1 MAFHFF
7 LSLVPLVAVA
17 GYVASHIVQRAG
29 ADAVI
34 APLLANAPQGIASLV
49 LREVSRVASSGF
61 NVAPLAALG
70 FLWLASGGV
79 HALLSALERVVDA
92 PRRSWA
98 RKRAFAIGWVG
109 VIAASV
115 SLAAWA
121 LVVVEPVVAVDPT
134 EHASAPAPEPSARE
148 PRRRSTAAR
157 EVART
162 VRHRVVRIAPRPS
175 HQALAIA
182 LSLSGTTALIAALYR
197 FGVHREKRRV
207 SRVFPGAL
215 LFVVVWSLVTWLFGR
230 YAQRFAD
237 YAAFYGGLAV
247 VAMLLVWLWLTS
259 LVLLL
264 GAELNAQL
272 EGRRDQP

>member
-17 GYVASHIVQRAG
+17 GYVASHFVERAG
-29 ADAVI
+29 ADAII
-34 APLLANAPQGIASLV
+34 APLLANAPAGVASLV
-49 LREVSRVASSGF
+49 LREVSRVASGGF
-61 NVAPLAALG
+61 NVAPLAAVG

-92 PRRSWA
+92 PRRSWL
-98 RKRAFAIGWVG
+98 RKRAFAVGWVG
-109 VIAASV
+109 VIAASI
-115 SLAAWA
+115 SLATWG
-121 LVVVEPVVAVDPT
+121 LVVVEPVTAVEVSERP
-134 EHASAPAPEPSARE
+134 SSVSPEPSARE
-148 PRRRSTAAR
+148 PRTRRLVAR

-162 VRHRVVRIAPRPS
+162 VRRRVVRIAPRPS
-175 HQALAIA
+175 QQALAVVV
-182 LSLSGTTALIAALYR
+182 SLSGTTALIAALYR
-197 FGVHREKRRV
+197 FGAHRDRRRPA
-207 SRVFPGAL
+207 RVFPGAV
-215 LFVVVWSLVTWLFGR
+215 LFVVVWSLTTWLFGR

-272 EGRRDQP
+272 EGHRDKG